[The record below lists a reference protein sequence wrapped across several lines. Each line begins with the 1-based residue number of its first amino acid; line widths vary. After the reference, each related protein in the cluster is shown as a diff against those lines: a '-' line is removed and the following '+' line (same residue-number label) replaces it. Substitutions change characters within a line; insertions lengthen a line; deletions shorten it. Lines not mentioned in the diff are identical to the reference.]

1 MINFI
6 KYKSFSNFDTMIE
19 HYYGISYKEQLPE
32 FIKHDFKQ
40 EFFDLSKKEKH
51 ILLTKRNRYSVK
63 KWLVK
68 HKLDNRVEKIT
79 NSKKLWNI
87 YIKTVLRLKINTIE
101 DEEEFLNNPH

>member
-1 MINFI
+1 M
-6 KYKSFSNFDTMIE
+6 KSHHLSFSNFDTMIE
-19 HYYGISYKEQLPE
+19 EYYGISYKEPLPE

-51 ILLTKRNRYSVK
+51 VLLTKRNRYSVK
-63 KWLVK
+63 NWLVK

-87 YIKTVLRLKINTIE
+87 YIKTVLRLKFNTIE

>member
-1 MINFI
+1 M
-6 KYKSFSNFDTMIE
+6 KYNQILFSNFDTMIE

-87 YIKTVLRLKINTIE
+87 YIKTVLRLKLILLKMKKN
-101 DEEEFLNNPH
+101 F

>member
-1 MINFI
+1 M
-6 KYKSFSNFDTMIE
+6 KYDQILFSNFDTMIE

-87 YIKTVLRLKINTIE
+87 YIKTVLRLKLILLKMKKN
-101 DEEEFLNNPH
+101 F